1 VLLRLRPAV
10 ISFNRR
16 ELANLKAEVRV
27 SENCFSANRIFIL
40 FNHAVL
46 TGAIVRKLASE
57 KRRPNVPIFRAAAD
71 DA

>member
-1 VLLRLRPAV
+1 VTSVAPQ
-10 ISFNRR
+10 
-16 ELANLKAEVRV
+16 NLKAQVRV

-46 TGAIVRKLASE
+46 TGAIVRKLAWE
-57 KRRPNVPIFRAAAD
+57 KRRPNVPIFRAGIRPAG